1 MKKNIILIGFMGTG
15 KTAVGKA
22 LKKISEFPLID
33 TDELIE
39 EQANSSISNIFK
51 LHGEEYF
58 RNLESAVCKRLD
70 KYSNTIISTG
80 GGIILREENIK
91 ALKESGTVFLL
102 TASPEEIYERTKR
115 NKGQR
120 PLLLVAN
127 PLQKIESLLDARN
140 ENYLKAKDHE
150 INTVDR
156 PVSSIASEIWEKY
169 N

>member
-70 KYSNTIISTG
+70 KYSNTIIRIMSFHYPYLTKKG
-80 GGIILREENIK
+80 LDRYKNK
-91 ALKESGTVFLL
+91 KESI
-102 TASPEEIYERTKR
+102 SKQITK
-115 NKGQR
+115 
-120 PLLLVAN
+120 
-127 PLQKIESLLDARN
+127 DF
-140 ENYLKAKDHE
+140 KDL
-150 INTVDR
+150 
-156 PVSSIASEIWEKY
+156 
-169 N
+169 